1 LKILTRILDVLKKK
15 STNADMKAFYL
26 VSFQICCLNIA
37 ISKIFISKLQ
47 VEKILDEEKICLRKS
62 NLKPRTSSLRMSVV
76 SYASVLE
83 IIIRLKF

>member
-1 LKILTRILDVLKKK
+1 MKILTKILDVLKNN

-47 VEKILDEEKICLRKS
+47 VEKILDEEKNMFAQIKSEAKNFFFAHERSFLRQC
-62 NLKPRTSSLRMSVV
+62 
-76 SYASVLE
+76 A
-83 IIIRLKF
+83 